1 MKTEHSFC
9 YLPLDS
15 TRSEH
20 EQICDV
26 QSGGPACEFLVRG
39 SRGCRKSPREVPYPQ
54 RDRPQDGLAHPPRV
68 RLYTSQLCC
77 LGNSL
82 GALSTRLNGLVGRG
96 FERHRERRE
105 PRDCGL
111 SARRHCRATSENG
124 ETRFEERVKDGNFF
138 LKKSFQLPQEVYF
151 LSMEKYRP
159 VLFGIPLIVPCS
171 EPTTL
176 QDLYKSVWKQVSRL
190 VSPLPPRDS
199 ATNHATDW

>member
-1 MKTEHSFC
+1 MPDRGAARPGF
-9 YLPLDS
+9 
-15 TRSEH
+15 

-68 RLYTSQLCC
+68 RLYTSQLGC

-82 GALSTRLNGLVGRG
+82 GALSTRLHGLVGRG

-138 LKKSFQLPQEVYF
+138 FNPFSFHKKFTSFRWKSTARSSSGF
-151 LSMEKYRP
+151 LSSCLVASPRP
-159 VLFGIPLIVPCS
+159 CKICTNLFGS
-171 EPTTL
+171 
-176 QDLYKSVWKQVSRL
+176 KS
-190 VSPLPPRDS
+190 PG
-199 ATNHATDW
+199 